1 MTGRQP
7 SQDVCPFS
15 VSGHLSL
22 LEVWLVFHRF
32 ISHQGATS
40 EMEVCF
46 FLAYLL
52 LKPMHRETEV

>member
-7 SQDVCPFS
+7 SREVCPFT
-15 VSGHLSL
+15 VSGHLPL
-22 LEVWLVFHRF
+22 VEVESVFHRF
-32 ISHQGATS
+32 ISHQDATS

-52 LKPMHRETEV
+52 LKPMH